1 MPQPQDIQPQ
11 AAFSPEPL
19 FDPDPLKNDDNDKSM
34 DHNVVLKKNRQGHF
48 TGTALINGVPVS
60 FMIDT
65 GATET
70 VIPVAFANQAHLP
83 VGGIG
88 RTHTAN
94 GIAPIVRTEIKS
106 LTIGKPTVRN
116 VEGNINY
123 TLDEALIGMSTLKM
137 FTVTM
142 SGDTMTLT
150 GGHSVEMAAVTGNSE
165 ETGKKWKKSV
175 TCDSHGENCKTAYSH

>member
-1 MPQPQDIQPQ
+1 M
-11 AAFSPEPL
+11 
-19 FDPDPLKNDDNDKSM
+19 
-34 DHNVVLKKNRQGHF
+34 KKDRHGHF
-48 TGTALINGVPVS
+48 RGTALVNGVPMP

-70 VIPVAFANQAHLP
+70 VIPVAFANQARLP
-83 VGGIG
+83 IG
-88 RTHTAN
+88 DIGSTDTAN
-94 GIAPIVRTEIKS
+94 GTAPIVETEIKN
-106 LTIGKPTVRN
+106 LTIGKATVRN
-116 VEGNINY
+116 VKGHINY

-150 GGHSVEMAAVTGNSE
+150 GGHSVEMATVTGNSE